1 MLRSPLI
8 MEDSF
13 AEKFST
19 AAPPTI
25 STIGVFPKVPSTKLF
40 LPAPMNEEEANFIV
54 LVAPAPKNDW
64 LEEEIILLPLPAAIK
79 DLSLCESIEQETP
92 DSIEEKSELRFIRLC
107 APAPITELKLDCC
120 IKLKVPPPTKD

>member
-64 LEEEIILLPLPAAIK
+64 LEEEIKHLEHCKAWLQKEVGAKRNFDWGSIWCGYDSLGGFSSIK
-79 DLSLCESIEQETP
+79 INYSRQ
-92 DSIEEKSELRFIRLC
+92 
-107 APAPITELKLDCC
+107 
-120 IKLKVPPPTKD
+120 